1 MLHRQELG
9 DKLILW
15 TCRENNELTAAVEW
29 CEDNGLLFDAINDN
43 LPEIIEK
50 YGSNSRK
57 ISCDFYIDDK
67 AISGYTY
74 KLFE

>member
-1 MLHRQELG
+1 MSLVLFKVQ
-9 DKLILW
+9 LI
-15 TCRENNELTAAVEW
+15 
-29 CEDNGLLFDAINDN
+29 GLDICYFYDITYNDN

>member
-1 MLHRQELG
+1 MSLVLFKVQ
-9 DKLILW
+9 LI
-15 TCRENNELTAAVEW
+15 
-29 CEDNGLLFDAINDN
+29 GLDICYFYAITYNDN